1 MSEIAKREKF
11 MKFKAVV
18 NLGGN
23 ILMVCAMSS
32 RETESPI
39 IFLNMRRS
47 RGHKIPKWKN

>member
-1 MSEIAKREKF
+1 MSEIAKREKL

-32 RETESPI
+32 RETESP
-39 IFLNMRRS
+39 NMRRS